1 MARDDSV
8 FKAWTPLFYAVSSG
22 PNGHP
27 EIVNLLIKNQVQIN
41 LTDNTGR
48 SALHYASELG
58 QDDTL
63 EMLLNNKADPNIADK
78 ETGKTA
84 MHLAIENG

>member
-1 MARDDSV
+1 MA
-8 FKAWTPLFYAVSSG
+8 SG

-27 EIVNLLIKNQVQIN
+27 DIVSLLLKNQAEVNLKDKL
-41 LTDNTGR
+41 GR

-63 EMLLNNKADPNIADK
+63 EMLLAANADPNAC
-78 ETGKTA
+78 ENGTGKTP
-84 MHLAIENG
+84 MHLAIENGQFNSVQILWTYGQTNK

>member
-27 EIVNLLIKNQVQIN
+27 EIVNLLIKNQVEVN

-48 SALHYASELG
+48 AALHYASELG

-63 EMLLNNKADPNIADK
+63 ELLLNNKADPNIADK
-78 ETGKTA
+78 DKGKTA